1 MPVIRNATA
10 LLVNVSVALNAAII
24 AIVPLASFALKMTAL
39 RFVNASTVIPCKY
52 CNCSTGECMTCLHY
66 LAILTTTHV
75 AMDGS
80 YYCNCVKGYYFHDQI
95 CESIYDECVLNQ
107 DADAL

>member
-1 MPVIRNATA
+1 
-10 LLVNVSVALNAAII
+10 
-24 AIVPLASFALKMTAL
+24 
-39 RFVNASTVIPCKY
+39 
-52 CNCSTGECMTCLHY
+52 
-66 LAILTTTHV
+66 
-75 AMDGS
+75 MDGS